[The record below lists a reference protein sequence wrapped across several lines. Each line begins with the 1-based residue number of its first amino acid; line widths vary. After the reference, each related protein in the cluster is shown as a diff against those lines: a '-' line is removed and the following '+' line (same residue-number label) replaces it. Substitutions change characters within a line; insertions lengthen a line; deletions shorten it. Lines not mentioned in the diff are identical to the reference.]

1 MSKFL
6 GVINNCENVG
16 NFGFP
21 RFFYPKVLSFFRAFL
36 KNTSRKDMCEFIDLQ
51 RTPCSRELMELSDGE
66 SSLKADKGGKIT

>member
-1 MSKFL
+1 MSKFFR
-6 GVINNCENVG
+6 VITNCKMLVSLD
-16 NFGFP
+16 
-21 RFFYPKVLSFFRAFL
+21 FFLAIVLSFFRAFL